1 MRKWE
6 SLDREQASKSN
17 AMEHGARV
25 QEGGEEYTS
34 RTGFSAHPVSHMKS
48 CEVRA
53 LIGYNKRPRGV
64 YNPVLQK
71 ALSSKNHYS
80 PTAAI

>member
-6 SLDREQASKSN
+6 SLDRERVSKSHV
-17 AMEHGARV
+17 MEQGARV

-34 RTGFSAHPVSHMKS
+34 RTGFSAHPMSHMKG

-53 LIGYNKRPRGV
+53 LILYNKHPHGV

-71 ALSSKNHYS
+71 ALSNKDHYS
-80 PTAAI
+80 PIAAV